1 MSDKNITFEEMLKEL
16 ETISKKLESQDVP
29 LDEAIELF
37 ECGLKLSKNCADKL
51 EEAKHKIERI
61 SGGSEKD
68 D

>member
-37 ECGLKLSKNCADKL
+37 ERGLKLSKNCADKL
-51 EEAKHKIERI
+51 EEAKQKIERI